1 MGLLC
6 LFYKGK
12 RERAKENEMGQHYTA
27 AHYAR
32 DLEVMIEADRQH
44 LATARAQ
51 GDTQEAKRSRDA
63 IKNSRSEQD
72 KNKR

>member
-1 MGLLC
+1 
-6 LFYKGK
+6 
-12 RERAKENEMGQHYTA
+12 MGQHYTA